1 MPKPVT
7 PLVRN
12 IAQRLIEVFPGL
24 RSAQMLRSWSG
35 ILDVTPDQATVVHAF
50 DTPAGLIACSSAGH
64 GFGMAPSLGLAL
76 SDLALHGKTDMPVA
90 ALTLD
95 RFGKLPKDWRGAWN
109 WQAGNYNT

>member
-1 MPKPVT
+1 M
-7 PLVRN
+7 
-12 IAQRLIEVFPGL
+12 
-24 RSAQMLRSWSG
+24 
-35 ILDVTPDQATVVHAF
+35 HAF

-90 ALTLD
+90 DLSLA
-95 RFGKLPKDWRGAWN
+95 RFAKAAKDWRRARN